1 MIWKFLPTIEELQA
15 ASKNTLIETLGI
27 EFQEIGVDYLRGR
40 MPVDARTVQNFGIL
54 HGGASVALGESLAS
68 LAANL
73 CVDPEFY
80 CVGLE
85 INANH
90 LKAVREGWVEGI
102 ARPIHIGRR
111 FQVWQ
116 VEIYREGTRDK
127 VCIIRHTVAVLPKG
141 EGPAEGLTLK
151 NRR

>member
-1 MIWKFLPTIEELQA
+1 MIWKILPTIEALQA
-15 ASKNTLIETLGI
+15 ASHNTLIETLGI
-27 EFQEIGVDYLRGR
+27 EFREIGPDYIRAR

-68 LAANL
+68 LGANL

-90 LKAVREGWVEGI
+90 LRAVRQGWVEGI
-102 ARPIHIGRR
+102 ARPIHLGKR

-116 VEIYREGTRDK
+116 VEIYREGSEEK

-141 EGPAEGLTLK
+141 QGPAEGLELP
-151 NRR
+151 NGR